1 MGFHCL
7 CRASG
12 SSGTGHLS
20 PGSPLESSA
29 CFLASP
35 CPCCGHSLL
44 FALSVLAAQG
54 FHKGP
59 FTPLPPSLALW
70 PQTHTGLSC
79 TASSE
84 SFLPPVLSAAIQG
97 V

>member
-12 SSGTGHLS
+12 SSGTGHVI
-20 PGSPLESSA
+20 PGSALESST

-35 CPCCGHSLL
+35 CPCYGHSLL
-44 FALSVLAAQG
+44 FVLSVVAVHG
-54 FHKGP
+54 FHKGT
-59 FTPLPPSLALW
+59 FTPLPPSLAPC

-79 TASSE
+79 TAAGE
-84 SFLPPVLSAAIQG
+84 SFWPPVLSGANQG